1 MASNNEIDN
10 IAITVNP
17 FYAFITDQH
26 NGMVDEEFKKVKLHS
41 KNKLVRIVYDKI
53 KTPLDLF
60 EKLCDNGVISEDD
73 TRFLEEVY
81 HHIQNKTGLDEIE
94 EYKRKRKEYQER
106 IRLLSVKTDS
116 LFVGRDKELHK
127 ILQAFAAK
135 TGKCCCVILAGSP
148 GIGKTKLSIQTC
160 AIYPAFLI
168 EEKVVVTTYLVN
180 LRNLMSLSEVG
191 AAIMNAIG
199 IKDIVP
205 STFDVDGL
213 LEKIRDMKSETI
225 FYLDNADDVLRPRR
239 PVRDHFINF
248 LLEFIREEN
257 QRVKFLITTRY
268 RVDNEFLLSVNSF
281 HQLDIKPLQ
290 VLDAMSLL
298 RRSSNLP
305 NLDDT
310 ICKDLV
316 FVCGHNPHAIR
327 AVASRMKLGHM
338 KPKELLELLKKP
350 TPAQIVFD
358 HKYGANMSTEGQEIE
373 QQESVLRC
381 LRVVFDQ
388 LDNKYKSY
396 LIKLSVFP
404 SFFYRDVASIILGEE
419 KSFTSLYLQE
429 LCIYGLLEFDK
440 LDQFKNIESC
450 EGDCNQYNV
459 HTLVRLTCELE
470 TRDDES
476 LKPFIDTAMIAFL
489 NHYHRVINDI
499 CELAN
504 KHFKEGLE
512 KYQSDKI
519 NLVQYLEHEANRKPA
534 NTAKELNFSQ
544 EDRRYVVFDGLV
556 EADRRVE
563 YFEIKSRIAKAEGD
577 LISYS
582 FLCAWLGDQYI
593 CQAQILE
600 AHKAADNGLTTLDK
614 LKSGDRSHENTMIA
628 RAACLYVKGRA
639 YTGQQKYEESLMVL
653 HESLAL
659 RRKLEGDHTMT
670 ARVLNTIG
678 HVFYRQKKL
687 RDAQRYHE
695 EAWEMID
702 KITGGKP
709 EVHIDFSVYVMNVGT
724 CFRSWGNRY
733 TDSKETEKAK
743 EQYDKALDFFNNALK
758 MQQRS
763 FPGLEI
769 ELTSKILRNRALCYF
784 EMEEYTK
791 ALPDAERSLRI
802 SQRILKENPDT
813 ARCLYFVG
821 CTHHHIGKK
830 ILTAEDLSEDEKA
843 DAYNHFSLSMKFLEE
858 AYNME
863 HSLGPH
869 RRSIDYEDLKE
880 EIIDVLSS
888 LGKDEDATNLWEQR
902 FAETDQQDT
911 TESYHTCYEHIGAP
925 TQPTETT
932 KEEEED
938 DEPMEPHGST
948 DEEGASLKQSEGPK
962 EEDVVAG
969 GKSYTTRKLFK
980 MDKCYVA

>member
-10 IAITVNP
+10 IALTANP

-26 NGMVDEEFKKVKLHS
+26 NGMVDEEFKKVKLQS
-41 KNKLVRIVYDKI
+41 KDKLVRIVYDKI

-60 EKLCDNGVISEDD
+60 EKLCDNGIISEDD
-73 TRFLEEVY
+73 TTFLEEVY
-81 HHIQNKTGLDEIE
+81 HHIQNKIGLHEIE
-94 EYKRKRKEYQER
+94 EYKRKRKEHKER

-116 LFVGRDKELHK
+116 LFVGRDKVLHK

-168 EEKVVVTTYLVN
+168 EEKVVVTTYLIN
-180 LRNLMSLSEVG
+180 LRNLMSMNEVG

-199 IKDIVP
+199 VKDVVP
-205 STFDVDGL
+205 STFDVDEL
-213 LEKIRDMKSETI
+213 LGKIRDMKSETI
-225 FYLDNADDVLRPRR
+225 VYLDNADDVLRPRR
-239 PVRDHFINF
+239 PVREHFINF
-248 LLEFIREEN
+248 LVKFIREEN

-268 RVDNEFLLSVNSF
+268 RVDNESLLSVISF

-298 RRSSNLP
+298 RRSSDLP
-305 NLDDT
+305 NLDET

-338 KPKELLELLKKP
+338 QPKEFLELLK
-350 TPAQIVFD
+350 TPALAKQVFD
-358 HKYGANMSTEGQEIE
+358 HKYGVKMSTEGQEIE
-373 QQESVLRC
+373 QQESVVRC

-388 LDNKYKSY
+388 LDNKYKSL

-419 KSFTSLYLQE
+419 KSVTGLYLQD

-440 LDQFKNIESC
+440 LDQFKNIDSC

-470 TRDDES
+470 TRDDS
-476 LKPFIDTAMIAFL
+476 LRPFFYTAMIAFL

-512 KYQSDKI
+512 KRTDGMLSLMAWSRQI
-519 NLVQYLEHEANRKPA
+519 EA
-534 NTAKELNFSQ
+534 
-544 EDRRYVVFDGLV
+544 
-556 EADRRVE
+556 
-563 YFEIKSRIAKAEGD
+563 KSRKAKAEGD

-582 FLCAWLGDQYI
+582 FLCAWVGDQYI

-614 LKSGDRSHENTMIA
+614 LKSGDKSHENTMIA
-628 RAACLYVKGRA
+628 KAACLYVRGRA
-639 YTGQQKYEESLMVL
+639 YIGQQKYEESLIVL

-678 HVFYRQKKL
+678 QVFYCQKKL
-687 RDAQRYHE
+687 RDAQRYHQ
-695 EAWEMID
+695 EAWDMID

-733 TDSKETEKAK
+733 TDAKETEKAK
-743 EQYDKALDFFNNALK
+743 EQYEKALDFFNNALK

-769 ELTSKILRNRALCYF
+769 KLTSKILRNRALCYF

-830 ILTAEDLSEDEKA
+830 ILTAEDVSEDEKA
-843 DAYNHFSLSMKFLEE
+843 DAYNHYSLSMKFLEE

-869 RRSIDYEDLKE
+869 RRSIDYDDLKK
-880 EIIDVLSS
+880 EIMDVLSS
-888 LGKDEDATNLWEQR
+888 LRKDEDAKNLWEQR
-902 FAETDQQDT
+902 FAKTDQQDT
-911 TESYHTCYEHIGAP
+911 TGSYYTCYEHIGAP

-932 KEEEED
+932 KEEDD
-938 DEPMEPHGST
+938 DEPMQPTQPTETTKEEEDNEPMQPHKST
-948 DEEGASLKQSEGPK
+948 DEDGASVKRSEGRKKGGDALADRKNCARATSPK
-962 EEDVVAG
+962 
-969 GKSYTTRKLFK
+969 KRKLEK
-980 MDKCYVA
+980 

>member
-1 MASNNEIDN
+1 MTSNNEIDN
-10 IAITVNP
+10 IAVTVNP

-26 NGMVDEEFKKVKLHS
+26 NDMVNEEFKKVKLQS
-41 KNKLVRIVYDKI
+41 KDKLVKIVYDKI

-60 EKLCDNGVISEDD
+60 EKLCDNGIISEDD
-73 TRFLEEVY
+73 TTFLEEVY
-81 HHIQNKTGLDEIE
+81 NHIQNKIGLEEIE
-94 EYKRKRKEYQER
+94 EYKRKRKDHKER

-180 LRNLMSLSEVG
+180 LKNVMTMKEVG

-199 IKDIVP
+199 VKYILP
-205 STFDVDGL
+205 STFDVDEL
-213 LEKIRDMKSETI
+213 LGKIRDIKSETI
-225 FYLDNADDVLRPRR
+225 IYLDNADDVLRLRQ
-239 PVRDHFINF
+239 PVRDDFTKF
-248 LLEFIREEN
+248 LCDFIREEN

-268 RVDNEFLLSVNSF
+268 RVDNEFLLSVDNF

-290 VLDAMSLL
+290 VLDAISLL
-298 RRSSNLP
+298 RRSSGHP

-310 ICKDLV
+310 ICNDLV

-327 AVASRMKLGHM
+327 AVASRMKQRNM

-350 TPAQIVFD
+350 APAGRVFD
-358 HKYGANMSTEGQEIE
+358 HRYDANMSTEGQEIE
-373 QQESVLRC
+373 QQESVLKC

-388 LDNKYKSY
+388 LDNNCKSY

-404 SFFYRDVASIILGEE
+404 SFFYRDVASIILGKE
-419 KSFTSLYLQE
+419 KSFTSLYLQD
-429 LCIYGLLEFDK
+429 LYIYGLLEFDK
-440 LDQFKNIESC
+440 LDQFKNIDSF
-450 EGDCNQYNV
+450 EGDRNQYNV

-470 TRDDES
+470 TREDES
-476 LKPFIDTAMIAFL
+476 LRPFFDAAMVAFL
-489 NHYHRVINDI
+489 NHYHRVINEI
-499 CELAN
+499 CEHAN

-519 NLVQYLEHEANRKPA
+519 NLVQYLEHEANRKPT
-534 NTAKELNFSQ
+534 NAKELNFSQ
-544 EDRRYVVFDGLV
+544 EDRRYVIFDGLV
-556 EADRRVE
+556 EADRRVK
-563 YFEIKSRIAKAEGD
+563 YFEIKSLKAKEEGD

-582 FLCAWLGDQYI
+582 FLCAWVGEQYI
-593 CQAQILE
+593 CQALILE
-600 AHKAADNGLTTLDK
+600 AHEAADNGLTTLDK

-628 RAACLYVKGRA
+628 KAACLYVKGRA
-639 YTGQQKYEESLMVL
+639 YIRQQKYEESLIVL

-678 HVFYRQKKL
+678 HVFYHQKKL
-687 RDAQRYHE
+687 LEAQRYHQ
-695 EAWEMID
+695 EAWQMID

-709 EVHIDFSVYVMNVGT
+709 EIHIDFSVYVMNVGT

-733 TDSKETEKAK
+733 TDAKESEMAK

-758 MQQRS
+758 MQKRS
-763 FPGLEI
+763 FQDQET
-769 ELTSKILRNRALCYF
+769 ELTAKILRNRGLCYF

-791 ALPDAERSLRI
+791 ALLDAERSLRL
-802 SQRILKENPDT
+802 SQRILKENPYT
-813 ARCLYFVG
+813 ASCLYFVG

-830 ILTAEDLSEDEKA
+830 ILTAADVSEDEKA
-843 DAYNHFSLSMKFLEE
+843 DAYNHYSLSMKFLEE

-863 HSLGPH
+863 NSLGPD
-869 RRSIDYEDLKE
+869 RRSIDYEKLKE
-880 EIIDVLSS
+880 EIIDVLTS

-902 FAETDQQDT
+902 FAKTDQQDT
-911 TESYHTCYEHIGAP
+911 T
-925 TQPTETT
+925 
-932 KEEEED
+932 
-938 DEPMEPHGST
+938 
-948 DEEGASLKQSEGPK
+948 
-962 EEDVVAG
+962 
-969 GKSYTTRKLFK
+969 
-980 MDKCYVA
+980 